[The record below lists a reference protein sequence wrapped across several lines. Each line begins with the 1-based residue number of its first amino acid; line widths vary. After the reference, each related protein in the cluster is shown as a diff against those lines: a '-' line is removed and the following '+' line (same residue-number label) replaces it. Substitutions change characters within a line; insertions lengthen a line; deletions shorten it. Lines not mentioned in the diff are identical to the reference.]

1 VCSPNVAG
9 QFARVAHT
17 VHFLYCHSLLEANRR
32 AEFGGVPLHAEL
44 TAFFPFDPYHLPRSA
59 PYIRGVYRDWA
70 SVAIGGEDDDDDDDD
85 EEEEDDEEGGEE
97 MEDEAGRELGTSFG
111 GMSISPMRPAVL
123 V

>member
-44 TAFFPFDPYHLPRSA
+44 TAFF
-59 PYIRGVYRDWA
+59 RGVYRDWA